1 MALCGAALHAGAAR
15 ADGPLPCSGFLKGY
29 AAGDKIVLNEAARMA
44 QRLIDSAWSSP
55 AMRAEEDPKE
65 GQAPT
70 AKGRRDL
77 VLRQL
82 QRNCLVMPQG
92 EIQHIVGVLIRTAN
106 LSASNLPASNMNRVP

>member
-1 MALCGAALHAGAAR
+1 MAFHAHPAR

-44 QRLIDSAWSSP
+44 QRLIDSPWSSP
-55 AMRAEEDPKE
+55 AMRAEE
-65 GQAPT
+65 GTGPT

-92 EIQHIVGVLIRTAN
+92 EIQHIVGVLIR
-106 LSASNLPASNMNRVP
+106 SANLPASNMNRVP